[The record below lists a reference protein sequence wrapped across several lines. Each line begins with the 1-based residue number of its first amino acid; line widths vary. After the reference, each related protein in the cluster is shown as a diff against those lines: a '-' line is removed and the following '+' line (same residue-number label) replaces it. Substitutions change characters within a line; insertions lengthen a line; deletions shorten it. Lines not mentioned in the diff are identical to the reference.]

1 MTADFY
7 DLLDVPSD
15 ASEDEIREAFR
26 QQVRIYH
33 PDLNDDERAQAQFT
47 ALKKA
52 YDVLGDPVER
62 RAYDRLGHRDYVAKR
77 TSGLPSPEQ
86 WQTKPEPKPED
97 RSGIKTT
104 AGSSETTTSGGSWAR
119 GSTGQATTDS
129 GVGHAGDGSS
139 ATSRAQTT
147 AETGGDGFGPQSAAS
162 TPRGTAASRP
172 HGSSGVDHRRAPSWP
187 FADSAFVRWWRSK
200 NFAWPLLWAG
210 TLLYLI
216 GLGFYASRNEAALRA
231 LGGDLHAVWTDPG
244 ALWSVLSAGGHG
256 LETGFNHVRAIDP
269 VVPSLATPQWYG
281 LLIAIAVIPVLGL
294 LGARLRWRDSLWS
307 PVTIDET
314 IVLAIA
320 IGLSSGLFGGPVL
333 AGAVLLPML
342 YGVVIYHTRKLPGW
356 SPSYVYV
363 VAVAAP
369 AVVLSLGAAGLT
381 SLPVELVAF
390 VLLPLAGALGLPVRV
405 AVRRRF
411 GI

>member
-7 DLLDVPSD
+7 DLLDVPTD

-47 ALKKA
+47 ALKTA

-77 TSGLPSPEQ
+77 TSGLPSPDQ
-86 WQTKPEPKPED
+86 WQTKPKPKPED

-104 AGSSETTTSGGSWAR
+104 ADSTGATSSGESWVRGSSGQATAESSGGHGGNGAGTTSGTQSVAD
-119 GSTGQATTDS
+119 AT
-129 GVGHAGDGSS
+129 
-139 ATSRAQTT
+139 
-147 AETGGDGFGPQSAAS
+147 GDGFRSQSTAS
-162 TPRGTAASRP
+162 APSGTAAG
-172 HGSSGVDHRRAPSWP
+172 HTGVDRRRSPSWP
-187 FADSAFVRWWRSK
+187 FADSALVRWWRSK

-210 TLLYLI
+210 TVLYLV
-216 GLGFYASRNEAALRA
+216 GLVFYASRNDAALRTLA
-231 LGGDLHAVWTDPG
+231 ADLHAVGIDPG
-244 ALWSVLSAGGHG
+244 ALWSVLSSGRYG
-256 LETGFNHVRAIDP
+256 LETGFSYVRAVGP
-269 VVPSLATPQWYG
+269 VVQPVGAFQWY
-281 LLIAIAVIPVLGL
+281 AL
-294 LGARLRWRDSLWS
+294 LGAITVLPILALIVVRLRWRGSLLA

-314 IVLAIA
+314 MVLAVA

-333 AGAVLLPML
+333 AGSILLPLL
-342 YGVVIYHTRKLPGW
+342 YGVVIYHTQKLPGW

-363 VAVAAP
+363 VAVSAP
-369 AVVLSLGAAGLT
+369 AVALCLGATGYA
-381 SLPVELVAF
+381 SLPIELVAF
-390 VLLPLAGALGLPVRV
+390 VILPLAGALGLPVRV

-411 GI
+411 GV

>member
-7 DLLDVPSD
+7 DLLEVPSD
-15 ASEDEIREAFR
+15 ASEEDIREAFR

-62 RAYDRLGHRDYVAKR
+62 RAYDRLGHREYVAKR
-77 TSGLPSPEQ
+77 TSGLPSPDQ
-86 WQTKPEPKPED
+86 WRTKPKPED

-104 AGSSETTTSGGSWAR
+104 ADSAGATTSGESWVR
-119 GSTGQATTDS
+119 GSTGQPTADS
-129 GVGHAGDGSS
+129 GVGHDGDGAGPSS
-139 ATSRAQTT
+139 GAQTT
-147 AETGGDGFGPQSAAS
+147 ADAGADGFGSTATADATSGPAAGHSRGS
-162 TPRGTAASRP
+162 TGVDR
-172 HGSSGVDHRRAPSWP
+172 HGSPSWP
-187 FADSAFVRWWRSK
+187 FADSAIVRWWRSK

-210 TLLYLI
+210 TVLYLV
-216 GLGFYASRNEAALRA
+216 GLGFYASRNESALRA
-231 LGGDLHAVWTDPG
+231 LGGDLYAVWTDPG
-244 ALWSVLSAGGHG
+244 GLWSVLSSDGYG
-256 LETGFNHVRAIDP
+256 LETGISHVRAVDP
-269 VVPSLATPQWYG
+269 VVQSVGQLQWYG
-281 LLIAIAVIPVLGL
+281 LVTAIAVIPVLCL
-294 LGARLRWRDSLWS
+294 LLVRLRWRDSLWA

-320 IGLSSGLFGGPVL
+320 IGLSSGLLGGPVL

-342 YGVVIYHTRKLPGW
+342 YGVVIYHTQKLPGW
-356 SPSYVYV
+356 SPSYLYV

-369 AVVLSLGAAGLT
+369 AVALSLGAAGLA

-390 VLLPLAGALGLPVRV
+390 VFFPLCGALGLPVRV

-411 GI
+411 GV